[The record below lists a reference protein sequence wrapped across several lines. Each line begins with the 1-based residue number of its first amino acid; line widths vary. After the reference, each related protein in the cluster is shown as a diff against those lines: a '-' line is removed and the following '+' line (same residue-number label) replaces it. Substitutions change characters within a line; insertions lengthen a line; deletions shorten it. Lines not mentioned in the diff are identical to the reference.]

1 MPMNLIH
8 RKLCRSDAWVK
19 SVRDTLL
26 PWALDGV
33 ELGTDVLEIG
43 PGFGATTRVLVETV
57 PELTAVEVDPAS
69 ARLLREQF
77 PGVRVIE
84 ADGAELPL
92 PDNSFSAVTAFTMLH
107 HVPSP
112 AEQDKLFAEAFR
124 VLRPGGVFAGLD
136 SRPTMRFRVIHLFD
150 TMVVV
155 DPHTMPRRLAN
166 AGFTDVDIRTTETRF
181 RFRARK
187 A

>member
-8 RKLCRSDAWVK
+8 RKLCRSDGWVK
-19 SVRDTLL
+19 SVRETLM

-33 ELGTDVLEIG
+33 ELGDDVLEIG
-43 PGFGATTRVLVETV
+43 PGFGATTRVLIETV
-57 PELTAVEVDPAS
+57 PRLTAVEVDPAS
-69 ARLLREQF
+69 ARLLTEQF
-77 PGVRVIE
+77 PDVRVIE
-84 ADGAELPL
+84 ADGTELPL

-112 AEQDKLFAEAFR
+112 QEQDRLFAETFR

-136 SRPTMRFRVIHLFD
+136 SRPNMRFRFIHLFD

-155 DPHTMPRRLAN
+155 DPHTLPRRLEQ
-166 AGFTDVDIRTTETRF
+166 AGFTDVEIKSTETRF

-187 A
+187 P